1 MNMERVKV
9 GTKYFAVLEQRN
21 VYECRIP
28 NMERVKK
35 AKEQGH
41 VLGCIIY
48 DYEGDFYGRKCCSLY
63 YNEGGFPK
71 EDLKK
76 AGYEIVSELKEI
88 EVYEESKTVYSV

>member
-1 MNMERVKV
+1 MERVKV
-9 GTKYFAVLEQRN
+9 GKKYVAVLEQRN
-21 VYECRIP
+21 NHTPVYECLIP

-41 VLGCIIY
+41 VLGI
-48 DYEGDFYGRKCCSLY
+48 YEGDFYVRKCCSLY
-63 YNEGGFPK
+63 YNEGGLPK

-88 EVYEESKTVYSV
+88 EVYEESKTVYSA

>member
-1 MNMERVKV
+1 MERVKV
-9 GTKYFAVLEQRN
+9 ETKYVAVLEQRN
-21 VYECRIP
+21 NYTPSYECRLP
-28 NMERVKK
+28 DMERVKK

-48 DYEGDFYGRKCCSLY
+48 EGDFYVKRCCSLY

-71 EDLKK
+71 EELKK

>member
-1 MNMERVKV
+1 MERVKV
-9 GTKYFAVLEQRN
+9 GTKYVAVLEQRN
-21 VYECRIP
+21 NHTPVYECRIP
-28 NMERVKK
+28 NMDRVKK

-48 DYEGDFYGRKCCSLY
+48 EGDFYGRKCCSLY
-63 YNEGGFPK
+63 YNEEGFPT